1 MTSKN
6 SIVPGNIEPFNAY
19 IGIVLPYMV
28 INATRLVISTGNIAS
43 LTHMVNDPLTGWN
56 SLHTLHAN
64 KATKNTPGN
73 LDLVKCEVTI
83 TRLLQAIFNDMPR
96 SAMTSTDYVTFH
108 ISIPNHTKGSR
119 ASITNIPFGK
129 IYSAGGGK
137 VEFIVRTDTDAKRAS
152 MDPLADVIWVDGI
165 ILQPGDDLPKNPADC
180 NLIFTSKSALFS
192 HSFDI
197 AQAGNRFACF
207 LHYANLTDDSKSGP
221 ISSLLVCIIG
231 L

>member
-1 MTSKN
+1 MTN
-6 SIVPGNIEPFNAY
+6 RGNIVPGGIEPFNTY
-19 IGIVLPYMV
+19 VGVVLPYMV
-28 INATRLVISTGNIAS
+28 INATRLTISTGNMGS
-43 LTHMVNDPLTGWN
+43 LTHLITDPLIGWN
-56 SLHTLHAN
+56 ALHTTHAN
-64 KATKNTPGN
+64 KATKTTPGN
-73 LDLVKCEVTI
+73 LDLVKCEVNI
-83 TRLLQAIFNDMPR
+83 TKLLQSIFNDIPR

-165 ILQPGDDLPKNPADC
+165 ILEPGDALPVHPADC